1 MGVLDHPWQ
10 FILLKSYQVLWAHMT
25 YKLPPR
31 HTSTRNLPG
40 KDPRL
45 ISTSKPQTLKKVQK
59 SSHRVPQ
66 AAITLGCYFTPQNEP
81 KDKQVQV

>member
-1 MGVLDHPWQ
+1 MEVLDCPLQ
-10 FILLKSYQVLWAHMT
+10 FTLLKSYRVLWAHMT
-25 YKLPPR
+25 YKLPRR
-31 HTSTRNLPG
+31 HTSTRNYPG

-45 ISTSKPQTLKKVQK
+45 VTIIKPQRPKKEQK

-66 AAITLGCYFTPQNEP
+66 VAVTLGYYFTAQNEP